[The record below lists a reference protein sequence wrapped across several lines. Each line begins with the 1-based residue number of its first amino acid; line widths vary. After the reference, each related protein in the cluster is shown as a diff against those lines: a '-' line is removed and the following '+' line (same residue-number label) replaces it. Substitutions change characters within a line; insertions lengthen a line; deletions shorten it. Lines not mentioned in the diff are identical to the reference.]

1 MAISYNAGVF
11 TLFSVETPDS
21 LYAAE
26 PSVISRLGVAPYS
39 YDFNGSAIILSSG
52 GVFLIG
58 DSSVVNIAQISYSI
72 DAMLESIK
80 ANTELLVALN
90 L

>member
-1 MAISYNAGVF
+1 MTISYGAGVF
-11 TLFSVETPDS
+11 TLSSVETPDS

-26 PSVISRLGVAPYS
+26 PSVISRSGLASYS
-39 YDFNGSAIILSSG
+39 YDFNGASILLSSG